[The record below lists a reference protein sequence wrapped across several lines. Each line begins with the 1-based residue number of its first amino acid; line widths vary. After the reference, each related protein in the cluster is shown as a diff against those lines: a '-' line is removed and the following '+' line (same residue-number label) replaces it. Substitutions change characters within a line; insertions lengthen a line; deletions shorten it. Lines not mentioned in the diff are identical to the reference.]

1 MDNRQSAAGHQQENE
16 KQEVAVI
23 SKAAIKIYGTE
34 SCSFCTAA
42 RMLLKKKGLDYDDV
56 LVSKDADIREEM
68 ERLSGRRTVPQI
80 FIDDISIGGFDEL
93 YSLEKSGELD
103 SLLNN

>member
-1 MDNRQSAAGHQQENE
+1 
-16 KQEVAVI
+16 
-23 SKAAIKIYGTE
+23 
-34 SCSFCTAA
+34 
-42 RMLLKKKGLDYDDV
+42 MLLKKKGLDYDDV